1 MVMQKLEKTLG
12 LPPLSEIGKTMERF
26 PDQKQ
31 LKTIKEVLTIAERV
45 AEKAPEL
52 DQVVL
57 LIKEINAMP
66 TDKLKNLE
74 KVLKSIERII
84 KTAPQDLLEF
94 LSTLKDE

>member
-1 MVMQKLEKTLG
+1 MVMKRVEEAFGLPRLSQVAETLEK
-12 LPPLSEIGKTMERF
+12 F
-26 PDQKQ
+26 PDEKQ
-31 LKTIKEVLTIAERV
+31 LKAIKEVLTIAERV
-45 AEKAPEL
+45 ALNAPEL

-57 LIKEINAMP
+57 LIKEINSMP
-66 TDKLKNLE
+66 VDKLKNLE